1 MVVTCFH
8 CEPGQC
14 LCPSNEAIFELSC
27 LAVGA
32 MNPDMSACCE
42 SDYAGTMKRC
52 CECHDLLNYNQRGH
66 CCCVWSS
73 LVSVMSS
80 QHILDSEIQCA
91 WCRAATTTTTTNSCS
106 MFPCENWNHRST
118 VHDCATLC
126 CHDWSCE
133 SFEFMEG
140 ATPSPPGPAPP
151 PTRMCCSS
159 CCVEYVHKRP
169 CGARALN

>member
-1 MVVTCFH
+1 
-8 CEPGQC
+8 
-14 LCPSNEAIFELSC
+14 
-27 LAVGA
+27 
-32 MNPDMSACCE
+32 
-42 SDYAGTMKRC
+42 
-52 CECHDLLNYNQRGH
+52 
-66 CCCVWSS
+66 
-73 LVSVMSS
+73 
-80 QHILDSEIQCA
+80 
-91 WCRAATTTTTTNSCS
+91 

-159 CCVEYVHKRP
+159 CCFEYVHKRP
-169 CGARALN
+169 FGARALKKKKKVLAGVQLVSPTDCNCGTCFVMRQTYTVIHPRTDVNMTHGCVPAASPLYTHPCLLTLCNGACMDALLPLQFVIERIAQRRLDQPRLAAG